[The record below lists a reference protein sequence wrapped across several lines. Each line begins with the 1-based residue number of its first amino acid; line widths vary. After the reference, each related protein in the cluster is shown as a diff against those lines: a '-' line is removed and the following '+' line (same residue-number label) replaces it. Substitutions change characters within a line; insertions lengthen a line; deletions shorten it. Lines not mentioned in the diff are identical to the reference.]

1 MPELASFCTVAW
13 ATATLLARLTAVE
26 SPLAIQMPAPGG
38 APDQARDVA
47 GTPREL
53 VPGIRWRRVFPG
65 EERQLGAIRRWLKS
79 LLPGCPARDD
89 LATVVTELGANA
101 IRHTASGRGGW
112 LIVEMTWHGSVVRI
126 AVADGG
132 GPAEPRVIEQPAADH
147 GRGLMLVRGLS
158 ARMGVCGDHRG
169 RLVWA
174 DVFWDGALGATV
186 MREDPYEAAI
196 REGEASLARR
206 FAHVPAWFG
215 RSTLEWWAL
224 AGPDDLVTASSAR
237 ELAGLLHRLST
248 ITGAR
253 SC

>member
-1 MPELASFCTVAW
+1 
-13 ATATLLARLTAVE
+13 
-26 SPLAIQMPAPGG
+26 MPATGG
-38 APDQARDVA
+38 ATDHARDVA
-47 GTPREL
+47 DTPREL

-65 EERQLGAIRRWLKS
+65 EERQLGVIRRWLKS
-79 LLPGCPARDD
+79 LLPESPSRDD
-89 LATVVTELGANA
+89 LATVVTELSANA
-101 IRHTASGRGGW
+101 IRHTTSGRSGW
-112 LIVEMTWHGSVVRI
+112 LIVEVTWHGSVVRV

-132 GPAEPRVIEQPAADH
+132 GPTEPRVIEEPAADH

-174 DVFWDGALGATV
+174 DVVWVGAASVATV
-186 MREDPYEAAI
+186 TQDDPYEAAI

-215 RSTLEWWAL
+215 RSTMEWWAL

-237 ELAGLLHRLST
+237 ELAGLLDRLSAVA
-248 ITGAR
+248 GAW

>member
-1 MPELASFCTVAW
+1 
-13 ATATLLARLTAVE
+13 
-26 SPLAIQMPAPGG
+26 MPATGE
-38 APDQARDVA
+38 APDQARDLA

-65 EERQLGAIRRWLKS
+65 EERQLGVIRRWLKA
-79 LLPGCPARDD
+79 LLPESPSRHD
-89 LATVVTELGANA
+89 LVTVVTELGTNA

-112 LIVEMTWHGSVVRI
+112 LIVEVTWHGSVVRV

-132 GPAEPRVIEQPAADH
+132 GPTGPRVIEEPAADH
-147 GRGLMLVRGLS
+147 GRGLMLVCGLS
-158 ARMGVCGDHRG
+158 ARVGVCGDHRG

-174 DVFWDGALGATV
+174 DVLWVGAASVATV
-186 MREDPYEAAI
+186 AQDDPYEAAI

-215 RSTLEWWAL
+215 RSTMEWWAL

-237 ELAGLLHRLST
+237 ELAGLLYRLSAPS
-248 ITGAR
+248 GAW

>member
-1 MPELASFCTVAW
+1 
-13 ATATLLARLTAVE
+13 
-26 SPLAIQMPAPGG
+26 MPATGG
-38 APDQARDVA
+38 APDQARGVA

-65 EERQLGAIRRWLKS
+65 EERQLGVIRRWLKS
-79 LLPGCPARDD
+79 LLPESPSRDD

-101 IRHTASGRGGW
+101 IRHTASGRSGW
-112 LIVEMTWHGSVVRI
+112 LIVEVTWHGSVVRV

-132 GPAEPRVIEQPAADH
+132 GPTEPRVIEEPAADH

-174 DVFWDGALGATV
+174 DVLWVGAASVVTAT
-186 MREDPYEAAI
+186 RDDPYEAAI

-206 FAHVPAWFG
+206 FAHVPVWFG

-237 ELAGLLHRLST
+237 ELAGLLDRLSAPF
-248 ITGAR
+248 GAW

>member
-1 MPELASFCTVAW
+1 
-13 ATATLLARLTAVE
+13 
-26 SPLAIQMPAPGG
+26 MPATGG

-47 GTPREL
+47 DMPREL
-53 VPGIRWRRVFPG
+53 VPGVRWRRVFPG
-65 EERQLGAIRRWLKS
+65 EERQLGVIRRWLKS
-79 LLPGCPARDD
+79 LLPESPSRDD

-112 LIVEMTWHGSVVRI
+112 LIVEVAWHGSLVRV

-132 GPAEPRVIEQPAADH
+132 GPTEPRATEEPAADH
-147 GRGLMLVRGLS
+147 GRGLMLVRGLTS
-158 ARMGVCGDHRG
+158 RMGVCGDHRG

-174 DVFWDGALGATV
+174 DVLWVGAASVATV
-186 MREDPYEAAI
+186 TRDDPYEAAI

-215 RSTLEWWAL
+215 RSTMEWWAL

-237 ELAGLLHRLST
+237 ELAGLLYRLSAVA
-248 ITGAR
+248 GAW